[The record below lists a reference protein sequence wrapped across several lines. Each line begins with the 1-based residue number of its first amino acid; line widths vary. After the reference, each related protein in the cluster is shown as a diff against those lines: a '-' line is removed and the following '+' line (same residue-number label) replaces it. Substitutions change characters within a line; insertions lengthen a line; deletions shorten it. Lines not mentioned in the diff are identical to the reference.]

1 MTYVRMN
8 YFEYISKEAGDE
20 LEAQY
25 IKNAPINFPDA
36 TALVFLRT
44 GPTTASLTSI
54 YPDKDTFE
62 KAAAQRKKGIA
73 SVADK
78 IKNVRLEEGE
88 GVDKINS
95 VSRSYLSQSILKKF
109 M

>member
-25 IKNAPINFPDA
+25 IKNAPVNFPDA
-36 TALVFLRT
+36 TALIFLRT
-44 GPTTASLTSI
+44 GSTTASLTSI
-54 YPDKDTFE
+54 YPEKDTFE
-62 KAAAQRKKGIA
+62 KASAQRKKSIA
-73 SVADK
+73 GVASK

-88 GVDKINS
+88 ASLALI
-95 VSRSYLSQSILKKF
+95 R
-109 M
+109 

>member
-1 MTYVRMN
+1 MSYVRMN
-8 YFEYISKEAGDE
+8 YFEYISKDAGDE
-20 LEAQY
+20 LEAHY
-25 IKNAPINFPDA
+25 IKNAPKNFPDA

-54 YPDKDTFE
+54 YPNKDALE

-73 SVADK
+73 GVADK

-88 GVDKINS
+88 AS
-95 VSRSYLSQSILKKF
+95 LALMR
-109 M
+109 

>member
-1 MTYVRMN
+1 MSYVRMN

-20 LEAQY
+20 LEAHY
-25 IKNAPINFPDA
+25 IKNAPKNFPDA

-54 YPDKDTFE
+54 YPNKDAFE

-73 SVADK
+73 GVADK
-78 IKNVRLEEGE
+78 IKNVRSEEGE
-88 GVDKINS
+88 AS
-95 VSRSYLSQSILKKF
+95 LALMR
-109 M
+109 

>member
-8 YFEYISKEAGDE
+8 YFEYISKEAGDQ

-25 IKNAPINFPDA
+25 IKNAPVNFPDA

-44 GPTTASLTSI
+44 GPTKASLTSI

-62 KAAAQRKKGIA
+62 KAAAQRIKSIA
-73 SVADK
+73 GVASK
-78 IKNVRLEEGE
+78 IKTVRLEEGE
-88 GVDKINS
+88 ASLALI
-95 VSRSYLSQSILKKF
+95 R
-109 M
+109 

>member
-25 IKNAPINFPDA
+25 IKNAPVNFPDA

-44 GPTTASLTSI
+44 SPKTASLTSV
-54 YPDKDTFE
+54 YPDKGTFE
-62 KAAAQRKKGIA
+62 KAAKQRKKSLAG
-73 SVADK
+73 VANK

-88 GVDKINS
+88 ASLALI
-95 VSRSYLSQSILKKF
+95 R
-109 M
+109 

>member
-1 MTYVRMN
+1 MLYKGEVGGRYMSYVRMN
-8 YFEYISKEAGDE
+8 YFEYISEEAGDE
-20 LEAQY
+20 LEAHY
-25 IKNAPINFPDA
+25 IKSAPKNFPDA

-88 GVDKINS
+88 AS
-95 VSRSYLSQSILKKF
+95 LALMR
-109 M
+109 

>member
-1 MTYVRMN
+1 MSYVRMN

-20 LEAQY
+20 LEAHY
-25 IKNAPINFPDA
+25 IKNAPKNFPDA

-78 IKNVRLEEGE
+78 IKDVRLEEGE
-88 GVDKINS
+88 ASLALI
-95 VSRSYLSQSILKKF
+95 R
-109 M
+109 